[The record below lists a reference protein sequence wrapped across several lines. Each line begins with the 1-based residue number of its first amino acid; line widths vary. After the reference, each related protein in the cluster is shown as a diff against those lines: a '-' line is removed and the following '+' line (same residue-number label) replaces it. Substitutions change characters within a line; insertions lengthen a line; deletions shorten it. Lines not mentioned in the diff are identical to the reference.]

1 MPSATS
7 TIGGPDRQVTV
18 HSAHDGRLP
27 PLGQYVGDVWERRRF
42 VLHLARSNLKAAHAD
57 TVFGQLW
64 QILNPLLL
72 GCVYYLVVTVI
83 RGRGDLNYFVHLI
96 GALFLFYFV
105 RNAMGTGATS
115 VVNGGT
121 LLLNSAFPRAILPL
135 ATTLA
140 AIFNY
145 LPTFLVYLGFHML
158 QGGEAGQLH
167 ATMLLLPFMWT
178 VLAVFAF
185 GMSMLAATVTVYF
198 RDTTS
203 FLPYLLRIWMYLSP
217 VLLTYEQ
224 IVAGV
229 SGVLTPG
236 SGVEPAA
243 TTVTLAQRLIY
254 LNPMMG
260 FLRTWEA
267 LVNGLL
273 PEAIAVWSATGWSLL
288 ALAVGGWFFLTH
300 EREFAFRV

>member
-1 MPSATS
+1 
-7 TIGGPDRQVTV
+7 
-18 HSAHDGRLP
+18 
-27 PLGQYVGDVWERRRF
+27 
-42 VLHLARSNLKAAHAD
+42 
-57 TVFGQLW
+57 
-64 QILNPLLL
+64 
-72 GCVYYLVVTVI
+72 
-83 RGRGDLNYFVHLI
+83 
-96 GALFLFYFV
+96 
-105 RNAMGTGATS
+105 
-115 VVNGGT
+115 
-121 LLLNSAFPRAILPL
+121 
-135 ATTLA
+135 
-140 AIFNY
+140 
-145 LPTFLVYLGFHML
+145 
-158 QGGEAGQLH
+158 
-167 ATMLLLPFMWT
+167 
-178 VLAVFAF
+178 
-185 GMSMLAATVTVYF
+185 MSMLAATVTVYF